1 MSLAAAILHDRRRR
15 NLLVLAILAA
25 LSSVLAIMALDH
37 QAALMAPK
45 YKPRTFFPGL
55 ADKDRH
61 IASIRITSKKY
72 GTVAIDFV
80 PDRGWIL
87 PAEHG
92 FPANYA
98 LVRKTIYGM
107 AGLEALAPETARPS
121 WLKYLHLDAP
131 PKGRGVKVA
140 LYDDKGRTIAAVI
153 AGKTKT
159 LGELG
164 QLGLFVRTPSSD
176 QSWLVRSVFRPQANP
191 ADWMNKDV
199 LDLARSEIKSVTVI
213 PAHGPSYTVSRKAAS
228 DANFSLEGLPKGR
241 TLAYPTAPNGP
252 AYGLVDFSFDK
263 AVPIQSVDFSHAT
276 TTRTNTFDGLT
287 VEARITA
294 QDGNSWVSLSATAEP
309 ANKVASLKARKIN
322 KIAGAWAFEIPAY
335 KAAQLTTPLDNLL
348 KARAAAT
355 KHGR

>member
-15 NLLVLAILAA
+15 NLLVLAIVAA
-25 LSSVLAIMALDH
+25 LSSILAVLALDH

-45 YKPRTFFPGL
+45 YKPHTFFPGL
-55 ADKDRH
+55 ADRDRH
-61 IASIRITSKKY
+61 IDSIRITSKEY

-92 FPANYA
+92 FPANYD

-107 AGLEALAPETARPS
+107 AGLEALAPETARPE
-121 WLKYLHLDAP
+121 WLKYLDLDAP
-131 PKGRGVKVA
+131 PKGHGVKVT
-140 LYDDKGRTIAAVI
+140 LYDDKGHVIAALI

-164 QLGLFVRTPSSD
+164 QLGLFVRTPTSN
-176 QSWLVRSVFRPQANP
+176 QSWLARSVFQPDANP

-199 LDLARSEIKSVTVI
+199 LDLARSEIKSVTVK
-213 PAHGPSYTVSRKAAS
+213 PNHGPSYTVARTEPS
-228 DANFSLEGLPKGR
+228 DPNFSLSGLPKGR

-252 AYGLVDFSFDK
+252 AFGLVDFSFDQ
-263 AVPIQSVDFSHAT
+263 AVPIQTVDFSHAT
-276 TTRTNTFDGLT
+276 QTEATTFDGLT
-287 VEARITA
+287 INARIAA
-294 QDGNSWVSLSATAEP
+294 QDGSSWVALAAQAKP
-309 ANKVASLKARKIN
+309 ANKIATLKARKIN

-348 KARAAAT
+348 KAHTAPAA
-355 KHGR
+355 HRR